1 MSNLKIGMFGL
12 GRIGLVFAETLL
24 SMSKSVQ
31 LIAYSPA
38 KRKRFAHL
46 HSHPNFQFCADLKEM
61 FAADFSGYIVAS
73 PSDTH
78 YDYLKKLVPKG
89 KPIFCEKPID
99 LRADKIARVATLA
112 ADHKVPVL
120 VGFNRR
126 FDPQVQSI
134 KQSLQGG
141 KIGDLHL
148 LRLTSRDPNPPSLA
162 FARSSGGLFLDMSI
176 HDFDMLRFLTG
187 SEPVSIFC
195 KASLRSVPQFA
206 AIGDVDTA
214 LTTVTMADGTL
225 VSIDNSRRTA
235 YGYDQRIEAFGSK
248 GMVQMNNQRHDET
261 QLYSKNGQQAKPLKN
276 FFMDRYAESYR
287 REMEHLIEL
296 IGNPDTISP
305 AVDVHDA
312 LIATKIA
319 VAASK
324 SRKTGREVYL

>member
-12 GRIGLVFAETLL
+12 GRIGLVFSETLL
-24 SMSKSVQ
+24 AMGQSVQ
-31 LIAYSPA
+31 LVAYSPA
-38 KRKRFAHL
+38 KRKRFSHL
-46 HSHPNFQFCADLKEM
+46 HAYPNFLFCDDLSEM
-61 FAADFSGYIVAS
+61 LSTDFAGYIVAS

-78 YDYLKKLVPKG
+78 YDYLKKLVPKK
-89 KPIFCEKPID
+89 KPIFCEKPVD
-99 LRADKIARVATLA
+99 LQASKIAKIASMA
-112 ADHKVPVL
+112 ADHQVPVL

-134 KQSLQGG
+134 KQTLRDG

-148 LRLTSRDPNPPSLA
+148 LRLTSRDPAPPSLK

-187 SEPVSIFC
+187 SEPISVFC
-195 KASLRSVPQFA
+195 KADLRSVPQFA
-206 AIGDVDTA
+206 VIGDVDTA

-225 VSIDNSRRTA
+225 VSIDNSRSTA

-261 QLYSKNGQQAKPLKN
+261 HLHIKSGQHAKPLKS
-276 FFMDRYAESYR
+276 FFMDRYTESYR
-287 REMEHLIEL
+287 KEMEHFIALIR
-296 IGNPDTISP
+296 NPAIPP
-305 AVDVHDA
+305 AVDVNDA
-312 LIATKIA
+312 LVATKLA

-324 SRKTGREVYL
+324 SRKTGREIHL